1 MKSVFCTLFVFLV
14 TTTSANANLIVNGG
28 FETGTL
34 SSWSS
39 TNTIIVSSNGSHG
52 GSYNAVF
59 SQVSPPSYDTLSQ
72 TVSASPG
79 TYNLDFWLYYNDATG
94 QEFKVVFDGVT
105 VVDLT
110 SQLNSGG
117 GAYIHVVENGI
128 TATDLNPVLTFESQN
143 FVNYMRF
150 DDVNLVAAIPEPSS
164 LSLAGFGALGF
175 IANEIRRRYSSRIQA

>member
-1 MKSVFCTLFVFLV
+1 MRILSLIKITVNPGFV
-14 TTTSANANLIVNGG
+14 SG
-28 FETGTL
+28 FQFFHQHR
-34 SSWSS
+34 
-39 TNTIIVSSNGSHG
+39 VHP
-52 GSYNAVF
+52 V
-59 SQVSPPSYDTLSQ
+59 P
-72 TVSASPG
+72 SPG

-143 FVNYMRF
+143 FVNYMRL

>member
-1 MKSVFCTLFVFLV
+1 MKSVFCTLFGFLV
-14 TTTSANANLIVNGG
+14 TTTSANANLIVNGS

-79 TYNLDFWLYYNDATG
+79 YWVNSVLMPWCRTFI
-94 QEFKVVFDGVT
+94 
-105 VVDLT
+105 LT
-110 SQLNSGG
+110 SE
-117 GAYIHVVENGI
+117 IEHRTI
-128 TATDLNPVLTFESQN
+128 CRLTHPAQKNRTF
-143 FVNYMRF
+143 
-150 DDVNLVAAIPEPSS
+150 AW
-164 LSLAGFGALGF
+164 LGV
-175 IANEIRRRYSSRIQA
+175 